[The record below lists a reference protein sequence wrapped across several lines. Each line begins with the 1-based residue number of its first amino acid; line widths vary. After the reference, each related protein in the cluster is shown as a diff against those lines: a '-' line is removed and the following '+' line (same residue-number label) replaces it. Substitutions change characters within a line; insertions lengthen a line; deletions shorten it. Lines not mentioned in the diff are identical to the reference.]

1 MGMDFKASEINDFSD
16 EISQINSISKKISE
30 TEDTFNKALKLN
42 SIFDEITQANNI
54 SNELLQIGKAFKSF
68 TKESYTKEPCI
79 KKSCIEEYFDDEQ
92 RIKEVRDF
100 NGYTAKLY
108 YVKSTEDLESI
119 RKHNN
124 CKTGS
129 FCSDFN
135 LYGVG
140 WYIASIL
147 YVDGFSN
154 FLKLRNLKYY
164 IDSIICDIEEYQ
176 KTIYSII
183 LDKEKELEEKGFD
196 FQRIEGEPFNDL

>member
-1 MGMDFKASEINDFSD
+1 MGIEFKTTEKSVFSD
-16 EISQINSISKKISE
+16 EISQRNSIS
-30 TEDTFNKALKLN
+30 
-42 SIFDEITQANNI
+42 DEISQVD
-54 SNELLQIGKAFKSF
+54 EAFKSF
-68 TKESYTKEPCI
+68 TEKSYTKEPCI
-79 KKSCIEEYFDDEQ
+79 KESCVEEYFDNEQ
-92 RIKEVRDF
+92 KIKEVRDF

-147 YVDGFSN
+147 YVNGFSN

-176 KTIYSII
+176 KTIYSVI